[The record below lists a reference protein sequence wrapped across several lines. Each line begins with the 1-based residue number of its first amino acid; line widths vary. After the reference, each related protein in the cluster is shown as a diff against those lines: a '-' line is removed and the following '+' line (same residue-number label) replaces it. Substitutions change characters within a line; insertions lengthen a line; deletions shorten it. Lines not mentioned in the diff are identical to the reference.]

1 MPNEISF
8 LFTMNGL
15 EKVKITQTGIT
26 RTKES
31 LLPKSFAETF
41 LASIEKM
48 KMTDSYCFQDKR
60 CFYFQQPGLEAK
72 RWK

>member
-1 MPNEISF
+1 
-8 LFTMNGL
+8 MNGL

-60 CFYFQQPGLEAK
+60 CLKLLKLNLFPTT
-72 RWK
+72 WP